1 MPNDPVNATTM
12 STSVVNTPRPN
23 TIANDPPFPVIE
35 RFVSINGEGAHAGKL
50 AAFIRFSGCNLRCS
64 YCDTVWAQDSEATVE
79 LLSTDELVSWVAS
92 QPCACVTITGGEPT
106 LQARLLELATALSAL
121 DAVEVVEIETNG
133 STDLA
138 TFAHERP
145 QNVSLTMDYKL
156 PSSGMERQMCLTNL
170 GVIDARDVVKFVI
183 GTREDL
189 ETMLRV
195 VRDNDLDQRCQVY
208 LSPVFGQI
216 EPASIV
222 DFMREQRLTGATLQL
237 QLHKFIWPDQERGV

>member
-1 MPNDPVNATTM
+1 MPNDPANTQTM
-12 STSVVNTPRPN
+12 NTPRSN
-23 TIANDPPFPVIE
+23 TIANDLPFPVIE
-35 RFVSINGEGAHAGKL
+35 RFVSINGEGAHAGRL

-79 LLSTDELVSWVAS
+79 LLSTDELVNWVAN

-106 LQARLLELATALSAL
+106 LQGRLLELATALSAL

-145 QNVSLTMDYKL
+145 QNVCLTMDYKL

-170 GVIDARDVVKFVI
+170 GVLDTRDVVKFVI